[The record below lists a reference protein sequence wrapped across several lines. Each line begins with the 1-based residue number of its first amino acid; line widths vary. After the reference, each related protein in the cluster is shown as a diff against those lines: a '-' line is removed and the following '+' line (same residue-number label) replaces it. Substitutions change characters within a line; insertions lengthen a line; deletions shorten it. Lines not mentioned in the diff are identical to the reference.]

1 LNEENHVGSLLSDV
15 SEQKNEPDEIIIVD
29 GRSKDGTVSVVERF
43 PNVELLIWSPPVAS
57 QRNLGGRRASGDVLV
72 FLDADVRLPKTFL
85 EDFLEEFERRQLDIA
100 CPLYMPYRST
110 PAINAIHVFFNA
122 VFVVFQKVLPSGAG
136 HCIVIK
142 REVFQRS
149 RGFDPNLNF
158 DDIELIRRLSKQ
170 YRFGI
175 VNRRIFVSDR
185 RYREYGVLRMF
196 LRYLLMSFLFATGR
210 FGWANRIDYE
220 FGDHVR

>member
-1 LNEENHVGSLLSDV
+1 LWSSRRFFLP
-15 SEQKNEPDEIIIVD
+15 EQD
-29 GRSKDGTVSVVERF
+29 T
-43 PNVELLIWSPPVAS
+43 AS
-57 QRNLGGRRASGDVLV
+57 SSRGKPSREAGDSI
-72 FLDADVRLPKTFL
+72 P
-85 EDFLEEFERRQLDIA
+85 
-100 CPLYMPYRST
+100 
-110 PAINAIHVFFNA
+110 
-122 VFVVFQKVLPSGAG
+122 
-136 HCIVIK
+136 
-142 REVFQRS
+142 

-196 LRYLLMSFLFATGR
+196 LRYLLMSFLFATSR